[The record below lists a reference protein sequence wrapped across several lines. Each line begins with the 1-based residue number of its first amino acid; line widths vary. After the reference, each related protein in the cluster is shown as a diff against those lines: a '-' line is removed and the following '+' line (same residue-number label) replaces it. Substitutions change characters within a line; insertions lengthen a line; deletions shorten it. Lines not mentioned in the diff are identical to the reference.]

1 MPCLR
6 RLNGVCR
13 TLPNACLYQMWSQ
26 GGILVEEIKIIGGGL
41 AGSEAAWQLLKRG
54 FSVRMVEMRPIVKS
68 PAHQTD
74 KLGELVCSNS
84 LGSDAPDSAAGLLK
98 EELRSLDSLIMKAA
112 MTCSVPAGKA
122 LAVDREGFS
131 QFITDALQSHPNFT
145 LERQEQTFL
154 PEEPCIVAS
163 GPLTSPLLSAELQ
176 KKLGG
181 SYLYFYDAVA
191 PVIELD
197 SVNMEIAYRKDRYAE
212 AEGGDYVNCPMDAE
226 QYDRFYE
233 ALISAER
240 APLHEFEGDAK
251 YFEGCMPVEVIAS
264 RGRDT
269 LRFGPL
275 RPVGLND
282 PRTGKRPYAVVQIRQ
297 DNSEG
302 TLYNIV
308 GFQTNLRWNEQR
320 RVFRLIPGLENAE
333 FVRMGVMHRNIYV
346 DAPRCLD
353 GYLRPK
359 GCESLFLAGQ
369 ITGVEGYVES
379 TAMGAVAALN
389 LASLLNGKSLPA
401 WPQETAIG
409 ALLHR
414 LCDTTN
420 PKFSPT
426 NANMGIFPPL
436 QEKIK
441 SRTER
446 NEKILSRGREAF
458 RQFRARESELFPL

>member
-1 MPCLR
+1 M
-6 RLNGVCR
+6 
-13 TLPNACLYQMWSQ
+13 
-26 GGILVEEIKIIGGGL
+26 EEIKIIGGGL

-54 FSVRMVEMRPIVKS
+54 FSVRMLEMRPIVKS

-441 SRTER
+441 SRKER

>member
-1 MPCLR
+1 M
-6 RLNGVCR
+6 
-13 TLPNACLYQMWSQ
+13 
-26 GGILVEEIKIIGGGL
+26 EEIKIIGGGL

-441 SRTER
+441 SRKER

>member
-1 MPCLR
+1 M
-6 RLNGVCR
+6 
-13 TLPNACLYQMWSQ
+13 
-26 GGILVEEIKIIGGGL
+26 EEIKIIGGGL

-131 QFITDALQSHPNFT
+131 QFITEALQSHPNFT

-282 PRTGKRPYAVVQIRQ
+282 PRTGKHPYAVVQIRQ

-441 SRTER
+441 SRKER

-458 RQFRARESELFPL
+458 RQFRARESELFSL

>member
-1 MPCLR
+1 
-6 RLNGVCR
+6 
-13 TLPNACLYQMWSQ
+13 MWPQ

-441 SRTER
+441 SRKER

>member
-1 MPCLR
+1 M
-6 RLNGVCR
+6 
-13 TLPNACLYQMWSQ
+13 
-26 GGILVEEIKIIGGGL
+26 EEIKIIGGGL

-54 FSVRMVEMRPIVKS
+54 FSVRMLEMRPIVKS

-98 EELRSLDSLIMKAA
+98 EELRSLGRLIMKAA

-181 SYLYFYDAVA
+181 SYLYFYDAGA

-346 DAPRCLD
+346 DAPRCLV

-441 SRTER
+441 SRKER

>member
-1 MPCLR
+1 M
-6 RLNGVCR
+6 
-13 TLPNACLYQMWSQ
+13 
-26 GGILVEEIKIIGGGL
+26 EEINIIGGGL

-54 FSVRMVEMRPIVKS
+54 FSVRMLEMRPIVKS

-389 LASLLNGKSLPA
+389 LASLLNGTSLPA

-441 SRTER
+441 SRKER

>member
-1 MPCLR
+1 
-6 RLNGVCR
+6 
-13 TLPNACLYQMWSQ
+13 
-26 GGILVEEIKIIGGGL
+26 VEEIKIIGGGL

-441 SRTER
+441 SRKER

>member
-1 MPCLR
+1 
-6 RLNGVCR
+6 
-13 TLPNACLYQMWSQ
+13 MWSQ

-54 FSVRMVEMRPIVKS
+54 FSVRMLEMRPIVKS

-441 SRTER
+441 SRKER

>member
-1 MPCLR
+1 M
-6 RLNGVCR
+6 
-13 TLPNACLYQMWSQ
+13 
-26 GGILVEEIKIIGGGL
+26 EEIKIIGGGL

-54 FSVRMVEMRPIVKS
+54 FSVRMLEMRPIVKS

-145 LERQEQTFL
+145 IERQEQTFL

-441 SRTER
+441 SRKER

>member
-6 RLNGVCR
+6 RFNGVCR

-441 SRTER
+441 SRKER

>member
-54 FSVRMVEMRPIVKS
+54 FSVRMLEMRPIVKS

-441 SRTER
+441 SRKER

>member
-1 MPCLR
+1 M
-6 RLNGVCR
+6 
-13 TLPNACLYQMWSQ
+13 
-26 GGILVEEIKIIGGGL
+26 EEIKIIGGGL

-54 FSVRMVEMRPIVKS
+54 FSVRMLEMRPIVKS

-308 GFQTNLRWNEQR
+308 GFQTNLRWNEQK

-353 GYLRPK
+353 GCLRPK

-441 SRTER
+441 SRKER

-458 RQFRARESELFPL
+458 RQFRARESELFSL

>member
-1 MPCLR
+1 
-6 RLNGVCR
+6 
-13 TLPNACLYQMWSQ
+13 MWSQ

-54 FSVRMVEMRPIVKS
+54 FSVRMLEMRPIVKS

-212 AEGGDYVNCPMDAE
+212 AEGGDRPDAD
-226 QYDRFYE
+226 QAYARHDLRRFAVSRRY
-233 ALISAER
+233 
-240 APLHEFEGDAK
+240 GD
-251 YFEGCMPVEVIAS
+251 
-264 RGRDT
+264 
-269 LRFGPL
+269 
-275 RPVGLND
+275 
-282 PRTGKRPYAVVQIRQ
+282 
-297 DNSEG
+297 
-302 TLYNIV
+302 
-308 GFQTNLRWNEQR
+308 
-320 RVFRLIPGLENAE
+320 
-333 FVRMGVMHRNIYV
+333 
-346 DAPRCLD
+346 
-353 GYLRPK
+353 
-359 GCESLFLAGQ
+359 
-369 ITGVEGYVES
+369 
-379 TAMGAVAALN
+379 
-389 LASLLNGKSLPA
+389 
-401 WPQETAIG
+401 
-409 ALLHR
+409 
-414 LCDTTN
+414 
-420 PKFSPT
+420 
-426 NANMGIFPPL
+426 
-436 QEKIK
+436 
-441 SRTER
+441 
-446 NEKILSRGREAF
+446 
-458 RQFRARESELFPL
+458 

>member
-1 MPCLR
+1 
-6 RLNGVCR
+6 
-13 TLPNACLYQMWSQ
+13 MWPQ

-54 FSVRMVEMRPIVKS
+54 FSVRMLEMRPIVKS

-441 SRTER
+441 SRKER

>member
-1 MPCLR
+1 M
-6 RLNGVCR
+6 
-13 TLPNACLYQMWSQ
+13 
-26 GGILVEEIKIIGGGL
+26 EEIKIIGGGL

-54 FSVRMVEMRPIVKS
+54 FSVRMLEMRPIVKS

-240 APLHEFEGDAK
+240 APLHEFESDAK

-441 SRTER
+441 SRKER

-458 RQFRARESELFPL
+458 RQFRARESELFSL

>member
-54 FSVRMVEMRPIVKS
+54 FSVRMLEMRPIVKS

-369 ITGVEGYVES
+369 ITGVEG
-379 TAMGAVAALN
+379 
-389 LASLLNGKSLPA
+389 
-401 WPQETAIG
+401 
-409 ALLHR
+409 
-414 LCDTTN
+414 
-420 PKFSPT
+420 
-426 NANMGIFPPL
+426 
-436 QEKIK
+436 
-441 SRTER
+441 
-446 NEKILSRGREAF
+446 
-458 RQFRARESELFPL
+458 